1 MNGRDSHDGSAHD
14 GSGRI
19 VVRNLSKSFGPVDAV
34 RDLSFTVEPGR
45 VTGFL
50 GPNGAGKTTT
60 LRAALG
66 LVIPTAGEVTINGVR
81 YDQLRH
87 PARVVGALLDSQGF
101 HRARRA
107 RSHLKIYAAA
117 IGVPDSRVDE
127 VLTLV
132 GLHDDGD
139 RKVGGYSLGMRQ
151 RLSLAT
157 ALLGDPRILIL
168 DEPGSGLDPQGV
180 AWLREFLRAF
190 AATGRTVLVSSHQL
204 AEVAQT
210 VDQVVIISKG
220 RQAYEGRLDQLAS
233 GDDRPKVRVHSSDA
247 TRLATALAERGMT
260 DIQSTPDGGLTVT
273 GASSTI
279 VGDTALAAGVAI
291 YGLTQE
297 RADLERQFLELTEG
311 RMQPGVAT
319 SVGQDGPR

>member
-1 MNGRDSHDGSAHD
+1 VNDRDTHD

-19 VVRNLSKSFGPVDAV
+19 VVRKLNKSFGPVDAV

-66 LVIPTAGEVTINGVR
+66 LVIPTSGEVTINGVR

-101 HRARRA
+101 HQARRA
-107 RSHLKIYAAA
+107 RAHLKIYAAA

-132 GLHDDGD
+132 GLRDDGD
-139 RKVGGYSLGMRQ
+139 RKVGGFSLGMRQ

-220 RQAYEGRLDQLAS
+220 RQAYEGRLDQLRG
-233 GDDRPKVRVHSSDA
+233 GDVHPKVRVHSSDA
-247 TRLATALAERGMT
+247 TRLATALAERGVT
-260 DIQSTPDGGLTVT
+260 DIQSSADGALTVT
-273 GASSTI
+273 GATATV

-297 RADLERQFLELTEG
+297 RADLERQFLELTDG
-311 RMQPGVAT
+311 RQQPEVPAP
-319 SVGQDGPR
+319 VGQDGPR

>member
-1 MNGRDSHDGSAHD
+1 MNGRDTHD

-19 VVRNLSKSFGPVDAV
+19 VVRNLSKRFGPVDAV

-66 LVIPTAGEVTINGVR
+66 LVHPTAGEITINGVR
-81 YDQLRH
+81 YDQLHH

-101 HRARRA
+101 HRSRRA
-107 RSHLKIYAAA
+107 RAHLKIYAAA

-132 GLHDDGD
+132 GLHSDGD

-157 ALLGDPRILIL
+157 ALLGDPRILVL

-220 RQAYEGRLDQLAS
+220 QRVYEGRLDQLHN
-233 GDDRPKVRVHSSDA
+233 GDDRPKVRVHCSDA
-247 TRLATALAERGMT
+247 IRLATALAEGGVT

-273 GASSTI
+273 GASSNI

-297 RADLERQFLELTEG
+297 RADLERQFLELTDG
-311 RMQPGVAT
+311 RYQPSITAP
-319 SVGQDGPR
+319 VGQDGPR